1 MLTMQKQKL
10 CYLCPSLVLFLFSS
24 ALLSSG
30 AELCNPTE
38 KEALLEI
45 KHSLGNP
52 HILRSWTPNTDCCKT
67 WYKVACDSQSNRVIW
82 LKVQY
87 SHLVGQIS
95 PAIGRLTSLQIV
107 SFYKLPNLYGTIPQS
122 ITNLK
127 NLQFLELAHANL
139 TGPIP
144 LFLTQIHSL
153 TDLLL
158 TDNQFSG
165 SIPPSLV
172 QLANLENLSLDR
184 NKLIGSIPENFGSFR
199 NPILYLTLSGN
210 QLSGPIPRSL
220 ANGNFS
226 TLDLSRNKL
235 AGDAAFLFG
244 NGKLFEIDLNGNSLS
259 FDLSNVKFYEYL
271 QHIDISRNKIYGRI
285 PTSLTKLMDLHYL
298 NVSYNSLCGPIPAGG
313 LLQSFNETSYFHNK
327 CLCGAPLL
335 SCK

>member
-1 MLTMQKQKL
+1 MQKQKL
-10 CYLCPSLVLFLFSS
+10 CCLCPSLVLFLFSS

-52 HILRSWTPNTDCCKT
+52 HIMRSWTPNTDCCKS
-67 WYKVACDSQSNRVIW
+67 WYKVVCDSQTNRVIW
-82 LKVQY
+82 LKVQF

-95 PAIGRLTSLQIV
+95 PAIGHLTSLQIV

-127 NLQFLELAHANL
+127 NLQFLELSYTNL
-139 TGPIP
+139 SGPIP
-144 LFLTQIHSL
+144 LCLTQMHSL
-153 TDLLL
+153 TDLFL
-158 TDNQFSG
+158 TGNQFSG

-184 NKLIGSIPENFGSFR
+184 NKLTGSIPETFGSFK
-199 NPILYLTLSGN
+199 NPILDLQLSRN
-210 QLSGPIPRSL
+210 QLSGTIPKSL

-226 TLDLSRNKL
+226 TLDLSRNKI

-244 NGKLFEIDLNGNSLS
+244 NGNLYGIYLNGNSLS
-259 FDLSNVKFYEYL
+259 FDFSNVKKFYEFL
-271 QHIDISRNKIYGRI
+271 MHIDISRNKIYGRI
-285 PTSLTKLMDLHYL
+285 PTSLTKLKYLNYL
-298 NVSYNSLCGPIPAGG
+298 NVSYNSLCGPIPTGG

-327 CLCGAPLL
+327 CLCGAPLPP
-335 SCK
+335 CK